1 MFSCRVVVIVSIL
14 LCVSGT
20 CFGQQWS
27 GIIDPSRAVDW
38 SRAGVPGGIP
48 NRTTQ
53 CGPTIAP
60 YIGTAGTIN
69 NAIAAC
75 PAGQFVSLG
84 SGTFALSSG
93 ISMKSGVVLRGQG
106 ANSTFLVLAGSAGCG
121 YTAGVCLAPDTI
133 PSPGDEKNV
142 CDWMAGYSK
151 GATNI
156 TLANCGTTSPA
167 RGSISNL
174 KVGSLIILDQVD
186 EATDNGQIWNCAVSG
201 ICGNTDPGGGQR
213 TNGPTVSGIAN
224 RSQQQTVTVTSCDGN
239 STAGHACASG
249 TNIAISPGLYM
260 PNWRT
265 GQKPQAWY
273 ANAYLTNAG
282 LEDVSVDGSSVG
294 ANYNVVIGAC
304 SQCWVKGI
312 RSMWASRSHITLD
325 ASAHCTIQ
333 DSYFY
338 QSLTHQ
344 SVSYTVEIF
353 WGGSDN
359 LIQNN
364 ISQQVTDSMPNCN
377 GGCEGN
383 VFSYNF
389 AIDDVWMQ
397 SLGWMQPSF
406 YQHAAGDALNL
417 WEGNIG
423 PGYASDQVHG
433 THHFET
439 LFRNRLVGNQA
450 AGCGSAGVNTCSQQ
464 TIPVY
469 LYSGSRY
476 FNLVGNVLGQAG
488 YHNTYASIGSATD
501 SPNGNTSIYCL
512 GASGNECNPYTPL
525 NSYCLGASCT
535 AHGDYDPQVSTYL
548 MRWGNWDT
556 VNNASRFLASEVP
569 SALSLYANQVPGSQ
583 ALPASFYL
591 SSKPSW
597 FGSIPYPPIGPDV
610 TNGNVVGVGGHANA
624 NPAQN
629 CYLKIM
635 GGSVNGTGVALSFN
649 AATCYGQLSSQLPAP
664 PTNLNATVN

>member
-239 STAGHACASG
+239 STAGHAGASG
-249 TNIAISPGLYM
+249 TN
-260 PNWRT
+260 
-265 GQKPQAWY
+265 
-273 ANAYLTNAG
+273 
-282 LEDVSVDGSSVG
+282 
-294 ANYNVVIGAC
+294 
-304 SQCWVKGI
+304 
-312 RSMWASRSHITLD
+312 
-325 ASAHCTIQ
+325 
-333 DSYFY
+333 
-338 QSLTHQ
+338 
-344 SVSYTVEIF
+344 
-353 WGGSDN
+353 
-359 LIQNN
+359 
-364 ISQQVTDSMPNCN
+364 
-377 GGCEGN
+377 
-383 VFSYNF
+383 
-389 AIDDVWMQ
+389 
-397 SLGWMQPSF
+397 
-406 YQHAAGDALNL
+406 
-417 WEGNIG
+417 
-423 PGYASDQVHG
+423 
-433 THHFET
+433 
-439 LFRNRLVGNQA
+439 
-450 AGCGSAGVNTCSQQ
+450 
-464 TIPVY
+464 
-469 LYSGSRY
+469 
-476 FNLVGNVLGQAG
+476 
-488 YHNTYASIGSATD
+488 
-501 SPNGNTSIYCL
+501 
-512 GASGNECNPYTPL
+512 
-525 NSYCLGASCT
+525 
-535 AHGDYDPQVSTYL
+535 
-548 MRWGNWDT
+548 
-556 VNNASRFLASEVP
+556 NASS
-569 SALSLYANQVPGSQ
+569 
-583 ALPASFYL
+583 
-591 SSKPSW
+591 
-597 FGSIPYPPIGPDV
+597 PD
-610 TNGNVVGVGGHANA
+610 
-624 NPAQN
+624 
-629 CYLKIM
+629 L
-635 GGSVNGTGVALSFN
+635 
-649 AATCYGQLSSQLPAP
+649 
-664 PTNLNATVN
+664 